1 MGRERSTAAAE
12 GISLLQ
18 RGCEVIKF
26 KGHGGKPHVALLR
39 LSSDE
44 EMLSWQ
50 RHGAAKLKMRM
61 DGRDRMLKLAS
72 VTDVLIG
79 RESTAF
85 QRARGP
91 RGEVHLSMSLVLETT
106 TTGRETLDLCC
117 ADEEQMGL
125 MLAAFRVLLAERTE
139 RAEAEAR
146 TNNPAPWGG
155 GLPVITAPPSA
166 SALAS
171 ASSGALEAEEKAME
185 EVAAAEEALAAPR
198 GSAVAHAV
206 EDNGGPPT
214 SSQVGDAGKMDAA
227 SPTAQA

>member
-1 MGRERSTAAAE
+1 MWLAGMLLVCVTLSYYKYYHGSNRNPTCSGEPESSCEDVDQRESCAVTNMGRERSTAAAE

-61 DGRDRMLKLAS
+61 DGRDRMLKWAS

-91 RGEVHLSMSLVLETT
+91 RGEVHLSMSRPL
-106 TTGRETLDLCC
+106 
-117 ADEEQMGL
+117 L
-125 MLAAFRVLLAERTE
+125 MVAELFSRP
-139 RAEAEAR
+139 
-146 TNNPAPWGG
+146 NLMFP
-155 GLPVITAPPSA
+155 
-166 SALAS
+166 
-171 ASSGALEAEEKAME
+171 
-185 EVAAAEEALAAPR
+185 
-198 GSAVAHAV
+198 
-206 EDNGGPPT
+206 
-214 SSQVGDAGKMDAA
+214 
-227 SPTAQA
+227 